1 MRGRRVARVKG
12 PRPTL
17 YVRKGRCRRV
27 RVIVSHRDRAL
38 IFQGRAPVLLVLI
51 ALVAATLSTA
61 VITGYLRAGS
71 AIGGA
76 LVLAWLAYGLRV
88 MRLTPDGPRGDGP
101 APPGGAGVREPRR
114 PRPHS
119 PAGAAARPYDNEE
132 PPGRAV
138 ALA

>member
-1 MRGRRVARVKG
+1 MRGRRVERVKR

-17 YVRKGRCRRV
+17 YVGKGRCRRV
-27 RVIVSHRDRAL
+27 RVIVSQRDRAL
-38 IFQGRAPVLLVLI
+38 IFQGRAPVLLVL
-51 ALVAATLSTA
+51 LVLLAATLSTA
-61 VITGYLRAGS
+61 VITGYLRIGS

-119 PAGAAARPYDNEE
+119 PAGAAARPYDDEE

-138 ALA
+138 AVA